1 MLKMVLE
8 KIVLRSQNAF
18 IQGRQIINLALVY
31 NKCLNSRLRS
41 WEPGILCK
49 LDLEKAYDHANWD
62 FLS

>member
-8 KIVLRSQNAF
+8 KIVTRSQNAF
-18 IQGRQIINLALVY
+18 IQGRQILNPVLVS
-31 NKCLNSRLRS
+31 NKCLDSRLRS

-49 LDLEKAYDHANWD
+49 LDLEKAYDHAHWD